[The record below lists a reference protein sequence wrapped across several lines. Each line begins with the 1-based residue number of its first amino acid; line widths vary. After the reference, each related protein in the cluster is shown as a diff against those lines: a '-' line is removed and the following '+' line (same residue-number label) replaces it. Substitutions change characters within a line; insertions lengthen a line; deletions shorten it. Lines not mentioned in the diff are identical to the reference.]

1 MHFFKKIGYENHSS
15 YHKKLDSKTFKHIC
29 DFLANGKA
37 NKTNINAW
45 LKSVQDWNEVNN
57 NKEQMIENGFVSQY
71 NNKIVFNY
79 WQILKSLL

>member
-15 YHKKLDSKTFKHIC
+15 YHKELDNKTFKHIC

-45 LKSVQDWNEVNN
+45 LKSVQDWNEANN
-57 NKEQMIENGFVSQY
+57 NKEQMIENGFVSPY

-79 WQILKSLL
+79 